1 LPGDYPIFLEEFKK
15 GLSNP
20 NINVWIM
27 KPISK
32 SQGKG
37 IFIINKI

>member
-20 NINVWIM
+20 TKNVWIM
-27 KPISK
+27 KPV
-32 SQGKG
+32 
-37 IFIINKI
+37 IIYII